1 MTMAE
6 RVCKKLG
13 INNDQLDALFTFCP
27 VGCHTSDSVS
37 LEICSRFGLDPD
49 MESWDE
55 ELHKR
60 EILTDE
66 EFAYIRWEGI
76 K

>member
-1 MTMAE
+1 MRKA
-6 RVCKKLG
+6 R
-13 INNDQLDALFTFCP
+13 DQQRSTRRAVYLLP
-27 VGCHTSDSVS
+27 GGCHTADSVS
-37 LEICSRFGLDPD
+37 MEICSRFGLDPD

-66 EFAYIRWEGI
+66 EFAYIREW
-76 K
+76 